1 MGYQLKITIKN
12 SHPPIWRRIIVPD
25 RITFFDLDDIIEKA
39 FGWTHGHMFAFD
51 FKYPAAEFVGSPI
64 RDGQDTADEC
74 IDEWMDEGSS
84 FTYTYD
90 FGDNWEHVIKVEKIV
105 PYEKRYPQVVKF
117 KGPNMIED
125 CGGIWGFYDN
135 EDEAV
140 PFDMERVNADYQ
152 KWNLPEV
159 MQTSLSDRESEYDTV
174 DDLDER
180 QVMQMLIDSLQ
191 SDHPEEPGGFKQWMH
206 AFREH
211 EDSVREMMPEIKSL
225 EDIFKCYSKENL
237 IHIAQFYGFT
247 GYKGFRKK
255 DLGQWLKNHLL
266 ETKFMK
272 NAFLHASE
280 DELNLFESA
289 IEEHGICMTE
299 ELLENNLLLMT
310 YGGFRAEQEFY
321 QVPQDVQDKYKK
333 ICTPEF
339 REECRKNQLFRDYC
353 DAALYLYGVL
363 PVEKFVEIYNA
374 YEGETLNVPEAVEQI
389 EIYMQGREPYVLKE
403 GLFMDADLEE
413 ENLFRN
419 LLRNQ
424 EKYSYYIPKDRD
436 EFLAYGKNECQE
448 PDEKVQFFMDYL
460 QKKLHKKAPE
470 DLLIFLYMQEG
481 IRMNASTEE
490 LIATLVECDCK
501 ISSQKQIEEAMKNL
515 WKLGN
520 YIRKWDYRGHTYVE
534 VQKNQKVIAFPGTK
548 KVYPNDP
555 CPCGSGKK
563 YKTVVER
570 SKK

>member
-39 FGWTHGHMFAFD
+39 FGWTHDHMFAFD
-51 FKYPAAEFVGSPI
+51 FKYPVAEFVGSPMH
-64 RDGQDTADEC
+64 DEEDTADEC
-74 IDEWMDEGSS
+74 IDEWMDEGRS
-84 FTYTYD
+84 FLYTYD

-105 PYEKRYPQVVKF
+105 SYDKRYPQVLKY

-125 CGGIWGFYDN
+125 CGGIWGFYEN
-135 EDEAV
+135 KDEAV
-140 PFDMERVNADYQ
+140 PFDMEKVNADFQ

-159 MQTSLSDRESEYDTV
+159 METSLSGRESET
-174 DDLDER
+174 
-180 QVMQMLIDSLQ
+180 I
-191 SDHPEEPGGFKQWMH
+191 
-206 AFREH
+206 
-211 EDSVREMMPEIKSL
+211 
-225 EDIFKCYSKENL
+225 
-237 IHIAQFYGFT
+237 
-247 GYKGFRKK
+247 
-255 DLGQWLKNHLL
+255 QWLKNHLL

-363 PVEKFVEIYNA
+363 PVEKFVEIYNI
-374 YEGETLNVPEAVEQI
+374 YEGENLNVPEAVEQI
-389 EIYMQGREPYVLKE
+389 EIYIQGREPYVLKE

-413 ENLFRN
+413 EDLFSN

-448 PDEKVQFFMDYL
+448 PDEKVQFFINYL
-460 QKKLHKKAPE
+460 RKKLHKKAPE
-470 DLLIFLYMQEG
+470 DLLIFLYIQEG

-501 ISSQKQIEEAMKNL
+501 ISSQKQIDEAMKNL
-515 WKLGN
+515 WKLGS
-520 YIRKWDYRGHTYVE
+520 YIRKWDYRGHTYAE
-534 VQKNQKVIAFPGTK
+534 VQKNEKVIAFPGTK

-563 YKTVVER
+563 YKNYCG
-570 SKK
+570 KK